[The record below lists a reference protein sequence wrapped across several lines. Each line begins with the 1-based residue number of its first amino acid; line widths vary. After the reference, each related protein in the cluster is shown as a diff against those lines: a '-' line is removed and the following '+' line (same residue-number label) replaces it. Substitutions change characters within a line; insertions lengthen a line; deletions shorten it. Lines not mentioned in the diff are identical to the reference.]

1 MLLSVC
7 LLALTC
13 LAIAYTENGLS
24 QFQTWRV
31 LTLSAAG
38 VCAGAAVMA
47 LLCAKLTDDAMV
59 RDLGMALEIYG
70 FVAVPVTALTPATT
84 TGLRIAQGVEAL
96 ACAGILVLL
105 ARAGRTARR
114 RGGSPV
120 AWRLGAGVA
129 VLAALEVAITLDG
142 WLVFA
147 FLRLGVGILLLV
159 PLAVLAEEVS
169 ISQRVRVVAY
179 RRRLSRVAE
188 REHELRN
195 ALLGL
200 SGAASVLRNVSTVDE
215 RLLSEAVEVELSRLQ
230 RLLDDEM
237 SPVEGQT
244 AVEPALRRLVALHA
258 ATGMAVTLDAED
270 DLRAALPS
278 SAFARVITNLL
289 ANCAQHAPGASVRVE
304 ARGVHGLVR
313 VEVSDDGPGVI
324 GGDRVLRR
332 GVRGPDSSGS
342 GLGLYLCDQIV
353 RAHGGELRLIHG
365 LGCTVI
371 VDVPIAGRWILD
383 VVA

>member
-1 MLLSVC
+1 
-7 LLALTC
+7 
-13 LAIAYTENGLS
+13 
-24 QFQTWRV
+24 
-31 LTLSAAG
+31 
-38 VCAGAAVMA
+38 
-47 LLCAKLTDDAMV
+47 
-59 RDLGMALEIYG
+59 
-70 FVAVPVTALTPATT
+70 
-84 TGLRIAQGVEAL
+84 VEAL
-96 ACAGILVLL
+96 AFAGILSLL
-105 ARAGRTARR
+105 ARAIRTARR

-120 AWRLGAGVA
+120 V
-129 VLAALEVAITLDG
+129 
-142 WLVFA
+142 WLLFA
-147 FLRLGVGILLLV
+147 FLRLGVAILLLV
-159 PLAVLAEEVS
+159 PLAVRAEEVF
-169 ISQRVRVVAY
+169 ISQRDSVVAY
-179 RRRLSRVAE
+179 RPRLSRAAE

-230 RLLDDEM
+230 RLLDDEK

-258 ATGMAVTLDAED
+258 ATGMAVTLDTED

-289 ANCAQHAPGASVRVE
+289 ANCARHAPGASVRVE
-304 ARGVHGLVR
+304 ARGVHGVVR

-332 GVRGPDSSGS
+332 GVRGPDSSDS
-342 GLGLYLCDQIV
+342 GLGLYLCAQLV
-353 RAHGGELRLIHG
+353 RAHGGELRLVHG

-371 VDVPIAGRWILD
+371 VDVPVAERLMLD
-383 VVA
+383 LA